1 MRAWMPGGVLLA
13 CIWGCA
19 VNSSTAPVKWALAI
33 HGGAGVIERASMT
46 RENEAAY
53 RGALASALETG
64 AKILRGGGSALDAV
78 ESTIRLMEDDPLF
91 NAGRGAVFTAAGRS
105 ELDASIMDGAN
116 LSAGAVAGVTRA
128 RHPITVARTVMEK
141 SPHVMLAGE
150 GADSFAKD
158 QGLELVDP
166 SFFFTERR
174 WQELEETLR
183 KRGEP
188 IPARPAGAPKPQAAT
203 PRGPLDEHEFGTVGM
218 VAVDSHGNLAAGTST
233 GGITGKRWG
242 RVGDSPIIGAGTYAS
257 NQSCAVSGTGVG
269 EFFIRLTV
277 AREICGLVQYKN
289 YSVQQAADEVIQN
302 RLSALKGT
310 GGVIVISPQGDIAW
324 SFNTSGMYR
333 ASTAAGIPARI
344 AIFKDER

>member
-19 VNSSTAPVKWALAI
+19 VNSSTAPAKWALAI

-46 RENEAAY
+46 RDNEAAY
-53 RGALASALETG
+53 RAALASALETG

-91 NAGRGAVFTAAGRS
+91 NAGRGAVFTAAGRN

-158 QGLELVDP
+158 QGLELVDS

-188 IPARPAGAPKPQAAT
+188 IPARPAGAPKPQAAI

-218 VAVDSHGNLAAGTST
+218 VALDSHGNLAAGTST

-289 YSVQQAADEVIQN
+289 YGVRQAADEVIQN